1 MVRSDQGGARVPV
14 CHCFA
19 LRSLTVGSPLKPL
32 YAPTLRLHSGGLLM
46 LQESVCSAVS
56 QDPNHKSTSARSEA
70 AASAARAAE
79 ATAARAAE
87 TSAARCPFL
96 PSACEWASTRARP
109 AACALKCALARAVR
123 RALAVARRC
132 RLGLDVA
139 RGLGVG
145 GGDVLRG
152 GEQARQP
159 VQLVSVGAPACTAA
173 TVTTCNSNATRG
185 RRSGARRKSG
195 LRRFASAPP
204 WAPVPFPPPSPSI
217 MYLPLE

>member
-1 MVRSDQGGARVPV
+1 MR
-14 CHCFA
+14 
-19 LRSLTVGSPLKPL
+19 
-32 YAPTLRLHSGGLLM
+32 
-46 LQESVCSAVS
+46 QESVCCVVS

-70 AASAARAAE
+70 ATSAARASE
-79 ATAARAAE
+79 A
-87 TSAARCPFL
+87 SAARCPFL
-96 PSACEWASTRARP
+96 ASACEWASTREQP
-109 AACALKCALARAVR
+109 TACALKSALARPVH
-123 RALAVARRC
+123 RAIGFERRC
-132 RLGLDVA
+132 RFGPDVL